1 LPLSDQAVQFYKSGM
16 PLLQS
21 HFPFWMASLFGRLL
35 VLAVPMVALLY
46 PIMRFVPAAYG
57 WLMRARIAQL
67 YGELRFL
74 EDEMGSGGAFTAEL
88 LERLDR
94 LEKRANQLKIPIA
107 YMSMMYLLRTSP
119 SSAIG

>member
-1 LPLSDQAVQFYKSGM
+1 
-16 PLLQS
+16 
-21 HFPFWMASLFGRLL
+21 
-35 VLAVPMVALLY
+35 
-46 PIMRFVPAAYG
+46 
-57 WLMRARIAQL
+57 MRAWIAQL

-74 EDEMGSGGAFTAEL
+74 EDEMGSEGAFTAEL